1 MKDKT
6 IAILE
11 GRAREQM
18 AELIRKRGGR
28 PFSAPALAEVPDID
42 PAHIRELI
50 HGWRSAPPDLFIF
63 QTGVGTRAFLEAADR
78 LGLAEDLLR
87 MTAAALVVARG
98 PKPAA
103 ILRARGVRIGRA
115 AAEPYT
121 TREVLAELQDIPL
134 GGKRVAVQR
143 YGESNRELR
152 AALETAG
159 AQVDEIVT
167 YRWALPGDT
176 APLQQLIGA
185 LERSEIDL
193 VAFTSAAQAA
203 NLFAVARN
211 CGGEDSLRRNLCQT
225 LVASVGPVCSAA
237 LRKRGVRVDI
247 EAVPPKLGPLI
258 DAIDAALSV
267 TSPES

>member
-1 MKDKT
+1 VKDKT

-11 GRAREQM
+11 SRAGEQM
-18 AELIRKRGGR
+18 AGLIRKRGGR

-50 HGWRSAPPDLFIF
+50 HGWRASPPDLFIF
-63 QTGVGTRAFLEAADR
+63 QTGVGTRALFEAAGR
-78 LGLAEDLLR
+78 LELTEDLLR
-87 MTAAALVVARG
+87 IIDAALAVARG

-103 ILRARGVRIGRA
+103 VLRARGIRIGRA

-121 TREVLAELQDIPL
+121 TREVLAELQDVPL

-152 AALETAG
+152 AALEAAG

-167 YRWALPGDT
+167 YRWALPEDT
-176 APLQQLIGA
+176 APLRELIAA
-185 LERSEIDL
+185 LDRSEIDL
-193 VAFTSAAQAA
+193 VAFTTAAQAA
-203 NLFAVARN
+203 NLFAVAQN
-211 CGGEDSLRRNLCQT
+211 CGGEDSLRRNLSQT

-237 LRKRGVRVDI
+237 LRELGVRVDI

-258 DAIDAALSV
+258 DAIDTALSRGA
-267 TSPES
+267 PES